1 MRVWY
6 FSEMAYHPA
15 WEEGLKR
22 GSLRVVLPN
31 ANYDPEIGHR
41 LLNRY
46 LDEFRLCDEVG
57 LDIMVNEHHSTATC
71 LTISVPMALA
81 VIARETKRARLLSLG
96 NPIANRPDPV
106 RVAEEMAWLDVL
118 SGGRLEM
125 GLVKGAPYEIAP
137 ANSNPANLMR
147 RYWEAHDL
155 ILKAMSTTDGPFSWE
170 GEFFHYRNVNIWPRP
185 YQQPTPPVWMTGLSP
200 ENRPDGGRTRP
211 CRRHPAIAVS
221 RRPDVRRLSQARAGA
236 RLDRRARPLR
246 LCCGGRPRTTRE
258 EGLRRANLAADYVR
272 TSVVVAE
279 AFTNPPG
286 YNSLAAN
293 IAMLKSGGKR
303 GGFVRDRNGNPVDQR
318 TATIEQLLESGTCFA
333 GTPDDV
339 YNQIKALSD
348 SVGGFGNL
356 LMFGQGG
363 FLDHADTVANIT
375 LFAKEVLPRLREL
388 SPESNKTAAVA
399 AR

>member
-57 LDIMVNEHHSTATC
+57 LDIMVNEHHSTSTC

-185 YQQPTPPVWMTGLSP
+185 YQQPTPPV
-200 ENRPDGGRTRP
+200 
-211 CRRHPAIAVS
+211 IA
-221 RRPDVRRLSQARAGA
+221 AG
-236 RLDRRARPLR
+236 
-246 LCCGGRPRTTRE
+246 
-258 EGLRRANLAADYVR
+258 
-272 TSVVVAE
+272 
-279 AFTNPPG
+279 
-286 YNSLAAN
+286 
-293 IAMLKSGGKR
+293 
-303 GGFVRDRNGNPVDQR
+303 
-318 TATIEQLLESGTCFA
+318 
-333 GTPDDV
+333 
-339 YNQIKALSD
+339 
-348 SVGGFGNL
+348 
-356 LMFGQGG
+356 
-363 FLDHADTVANIT
+363 
-375 LFAKEVLPRLREL
+375 
-388 SPESNKTAAVA
+388 
-399 AR
+399 